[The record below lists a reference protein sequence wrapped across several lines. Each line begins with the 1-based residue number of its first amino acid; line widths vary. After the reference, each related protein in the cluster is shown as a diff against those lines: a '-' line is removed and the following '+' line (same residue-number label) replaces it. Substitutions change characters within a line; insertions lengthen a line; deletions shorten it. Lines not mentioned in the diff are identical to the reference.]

1 MARSSVLD
9 GCTHLAENEVADFP
23 TELILDLKNQQ
34 DIIFL
39 QECLSLGY
47 QKIHALDPM
56 MNRE

>member
-1 MARSSVLD
+1 MD

-34 DIIFL
+34 DRIFL